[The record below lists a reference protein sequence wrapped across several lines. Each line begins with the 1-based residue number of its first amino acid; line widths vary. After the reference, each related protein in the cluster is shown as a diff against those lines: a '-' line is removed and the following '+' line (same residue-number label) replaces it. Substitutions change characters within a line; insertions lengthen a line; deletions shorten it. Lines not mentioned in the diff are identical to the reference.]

1 MFSKNIQE
9 KKKILTNLKEQ
20 REVLGAKSRKI
31 FKLKIQKEIA
41 DILKPCVMQVQT
53 AAPKVT
59 LCKIPLSLRSLIV
72 E

>member
-1 MFSKNIQE
+1 MFHKNIWE
-9 KKKILTNLKEQ
+9 RKKFLQIWQN
-20 REVLGAKSRKI
+20 REVLGAKRGEI

-41 DILKPCVMQVQT
+41 DILKPCVQQVQT

-59 LCKIPLSLRSLIV
+59 LRKIPLSLRFLIV